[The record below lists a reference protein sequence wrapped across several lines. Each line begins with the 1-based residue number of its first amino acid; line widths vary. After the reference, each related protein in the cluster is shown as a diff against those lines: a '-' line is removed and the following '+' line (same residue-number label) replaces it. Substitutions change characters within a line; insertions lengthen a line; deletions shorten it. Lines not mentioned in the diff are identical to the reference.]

1 MPKYKTNIKMI
12 LPDITTNDFTCN
24 KFFDLG
30 EIPLVNNL
38 EDTFE
43 NSLECKKFP
52 LSLVYFEQSKL
63 TRLSNIVNPEL
74 LFDNYLYYSG
84 VSKPYIDHCQN
95 IYDYLNSYLSF
106 KKNDLVVDIGG
117 NDGSLLLKFKENNLN
132 LDLIN
137 IEPSNISK
145 TSQKNQIK
153 TIKSYFDSAAVSLI
167 SKPPKAIITTNV
179 FQHVFDIN
187 SFAKNIYNLLDNEGI
202 WCLEF
207 PYWLKTMDTLQFD
220 QIYHEHIYYYNF
232 TPLYNFLNK
241 LGFKVIN
248 VTEHDIHAGSLRLLI
263 AKNNSKYK
271 IDSTIDNFLEYE
283 KNKDLNFY
291 FNWSK
296 QIENHVDYCK
306 KNILELSSNIAG
318 FGAAAKGCTFLN
330 YAKLDYTNINYV
342 IDDTT
347 RKQDRYIPGTGLKI
361 HNRNVLIQ
369 NQPEYVLIL
378 AHNFKDYI
386 IKSLKESGY
395 KNKFIICFPKFE
407 IIN

>member
-1 MPKYKTNIKMI
+1 
-12 LPDITTNDFTCN
+12 
-24 KFFDLG
+24 
-30 EIPLVNNL
+30 
-38 EDTFE
+38 
-43 NSLECKKFP
+43 
-52 LSLVYFEQSKL
+52 
-63 TRLSNIVNPEL
+63 
-74 LFDNYLYYSG
+74 
-84 VSKPYIDHCQN
+84 
-95 IYDYLNSYLSF
+95 
-106 KKNDLVVDIGG
+106 
-117 NDGSLLLKFKENNLN
+117 
-132 LDLIN
+132 
-137 IEPSNISK
+137 
-145 TSQKNQIK
+145 
-153 TIKSYFDSAAVSLI
+153 
-167 SKPPKAIITTNV
+167 
-179 FQHVFDIN
+179 
-187 SFAKNIYNLLDNEGI
+187 
-202 WCLEF
+202 
-207 PYWLKTMDTLQFD
+207 MDTLQFD

-296 QIENHVDYCK
+296 QIENHVGYCK